1 MTTDK
6 KNYYDHFLTALNVFK
21 TEREL
26 HHCLTTLKDF
36 NPEKRRHHCLK
47 FFNTNKGLHHSLRT
61 LKVFNIEKEL
71 HLFIEAL
78 KGFNFEKWLRQILI
92 TRKVYQN
99 SYCTVLCWWTAASQG
114 RLSYHIY
121 DKRTLPAPIFR
132 LPDKWYVR
140 QMKLFYFMNCQVSWT
155 PDKLHRSLHP
165 DQTRHTKCDIKDFT
179 KVGDEFRTKNIA

>member
-99 SYCTVLCWWTAASQG
+99 SYCTVLCWSTAAFQG
-114 RLSYHIY
+114 RLSYIY
-121 DKRTLPAPIFR
+121 DKRTSPAPIFR
-132 LPDKWYVR
+132 LSDKWYVR
-140 QMKLFYFMNCQVSWT
+140 QMKLFNFMNCRVSWT
-155 PDKLHRSLHP
+155 SDKLHGSLHP
-165 DQTRHTKCDIKDFT
+165 PP
-179 KVGDEFRTKNIA
+179 N